1 MLKHKGFTRQKFLK
15 AVGAEYTDR
24 YLESLGLPA
33 LGPDPAED
41 AVDTYLDRL
50 PAERR
55 QQILEDWH
63 TSNDVADHGVD
74 YLEMSCRRH
83 SITVDETFPRERLA
97 MHLFLEHPD
106 AFEMAVDLY
115 SWSAAVPL
123 MSHYRLPDDVNTAGH
138 TLDAEGFRADVA
150 EHFRERLR
158 SENCIVRPYDEA
170 GVRIILIAHGDLPQ
184 TQLVWVGDQPRPEFF
199 RPARE
204 DVLQYNPVSRVLSMR
219 IDGHSTTEDQQAYV
233 SAFCKHFVG
242 IAAPALHE
250 LDSTM
255 SLEPIRLGRFNYSGN
270 ASIEWVRL
278 VEADLR
284 FPDGGTATLVRST
297 DVVQALMSNL
307 RGTELADGDL
317 NSAKLHFKMRGKS
330 GRPRA
335 VLLKPPNRSEVP
347 RDGTAIEAYLRE
359 QGVLLA

>member
-15 AVGAEYTDR
+15 AVGSEYMDR
-24 YLESLGLPA
+24 YLEALGLPT
-33 LGPDPAED
+33 LGPEPTED
-41 AVDTYLDRL
+41 AVATYLDRVA
-50 PAERR
+50 AERR
-55 QQILEDWH
+55 QQVLEDWQ
-63 TSNDVADHGVD
+63 TINDVADHGVD
-74 YLEMSCRRH
+74 YLEMSYRRH

-97 MHLFLEHPD
+97 MHLFLERPN

-115 SWSAAVPL
+115 NWSAAVPS
-123 MSHYRLPDDVNTAGH
+123 MSHYRLPDGVDTAGH
-138 TLDAEGFRADVA
+138 TLDVKRFRADVA

-184 TQLVWVGDQPRPEFF
+184 TQLVWVGDQPRPDFF

-204 DVLQYNPVSRVLSMR
+204 DVLQYNPASHVLSMK
-219 IDGHSTTEDQQAYV
+219 IDGHATTEDQQAYL

-242 IAAPALHE
+242 ITAPALHE
-250 LDSTM
+250 LDTTM
-255 SLEPIRLGRFNYSGN
+255 SLEPIRLGHFNYSGN

-284 FPDGGTATLVRST
+284 SPDGAHFVRSP
-297 DVVQALMSNL
+297 DVVHYLMTRL
-307 RGTELADGDL
+307 RGTELADDDL
-317 NSAKLHFKMRGKS
+317 NAAKLHFKLRGKS
-330 GRPRA
+330 GRARA
-335 VLLKPPNRSEVP
+335 VTLKPPDRSHVP
-347 RDGTAIEAYLRE
+347 RDGMVIEAYLRE